1 MNINDYSDY
10 DLILVNG
17 EPFNMMNYRIKQQF
31 ERLKL
36 NDPSYLLYNLTE
48 EQIICIAEEPEDI
61 GYQYL
66 YEIIPNIISTSKRR
80 MISYFEQI
88 IRNSEDSNIKEYMIE
103 AKYYLTFLNPKLE
116 NFFIQYN
123 FQNIPNRFVEEI
135 KVNTVVSADTEN
147 YIRDLYAEKFL
158 NKALNY
164 LFDIDNLYCLPYVS
178 PLKVEKK
185 IR

>member
-31 ERLKL
+31 KRLKL
-36 NDPSYLLYNLTE
+36 NDPSYLLYNLTD

-103 AKYYLTFLNPKLE
+103 AKYYF
-116 NFFIQYN
+116 NF
-123 FQNIPNRFVEEI
+123 
-135 KVNTVVSADTEN
+135 S
-147 YIRDLYAEKFL
+147 
-158 NKALNY
+158 
-164 LFDIDNLYCLPYVS
+164 
-178 PLKVEKK
+178 
-185 IR
+185 